1 MSIMAS
7 RTRMQLDESKIGQ
20 DPDIL
25 TDVLEVPFGQ
35 LGQHGN

>member
-1 MSIMAS
+1 
-7 RTRMQLDESKIGQ
+7 MQLDESKIGQ